1 MERLVES
8 LPFSNPPLTSRVIP
22 LTGEPSARIDHESE
36 EGRGG
41 ARKGGWKGWGWG
53 GREGYPPNSVTNQK
67 YNVVTFL
74 PLALYEE
81 FRFFFNL
88 YFLVVALSQL
98 IPVLQIG
105 FMIAYMGP
113 LVFVVSISLAKE
125 AYDDYKRFLRDR
137 EVNRFFFFFFFFLFI
152 DCSFFLVWL
161 VWFV

>member
-1 MERLVES
+1 MGRLVES
-8 LPFSNPPLTSRVIP
+8 LPFLSKPPPTSRVVP
-22 LTGEPSARIDHESE
+22 LTGKPSARIDDESE

-41 ARKGGWKGWGWG
+41 VRKGGRKGWGWVG
-53 GREGYPPNSVTNQK
+53 GEKRYPTNAVTNQK

-113 LVFVVSISLAKE
+113 LVFVVAISLAKE

-137 EVNRFFFFFFFFLFI
+137 EVNGFVVSYKL
-152 DCSFFLVWL
+152 WL
-161 VWFV
+161 AKL